1 VQETRLR
8 EQPEDAGNRPAPRR
22 GRPGPDSLAWLALVS
37 ALFFLAELTPA
48 LLKLPLGA
56 DEITYIAKTSAH
68 ASGVFLPPVH
78 GHGVGLLAAPVTLA
92 STSLTVLRVWMALL
106 SAAALFLS
114 LLCWRGLRPAWVL
127 ALAGFIFASL
137 AITQLS
143 GVQVYPDLWAGFGAL
158 AITGL
163 LLQAVGRRLRP
174 RVVLPAIAFVAFV
187 VVMMRPQNIVFVLAP
202 TFLAP
207 IVVRGWRQRQVL
219 IAMILGMAAGVL
231 EWVAEAYLWF
241 GGPVTRF
248 RLAGQEPPTFGLH
261 FSLLMQVKTMSGPW
275 YCNPYPGPM
284 PCVPQFYYPAVY
296 IWWVALAVLIGLG
309 LYAVRR
315 LPSRASSWL
324 ALITGAWGA
333 ILYILLVPFGAP
345 RYFLPTWSLFAILA
359 ADGIAWLVTRPV
371 RRPGHRTVAAVAAAV
386 FLLAGAVSQ
395 RIVLIGETA
404 SAGAVRP
411 FEHQA
416 RQLIRLGVKPPCVVP
431 APSIAYYV
439 GCIGNWSGGTVRQ
452 ALQHSPGG
460 VKGWHVVR
468 LPARAPFRDILER

>member
-1 VQETRLR
+1 MQQTRLR
-8 EQPEDAGNRPAPRR
+8 EQPEDAGSRPRSRPAL
-22 GRPGPDSLAWLALVS
+22 PGPDSAAWLALISV
-37 ALFFLAELTPA
+37 LFFLAELLPA

-56 DEITYIAKTSAH
+56 DEITYIARTSAH
-68 ASGVFLPPVH
+68 ASGDFLPPVH
-78 GHGVGLLAAPVTLA
+78 GHGVGLLAAPVTLV

-127 ALAGFIFASL
+127 AVAGFMFASL

-187 VVMMRPQNIVFVLAP
+187 IVMMRPQNIVFVLAP
-202 TFLAP
+202 TLLAP
-207 IVVRGWRQRQVL
+207 VVVRGWRQSRVL
-219 IAMILGMAAGVL
+219 VAMGVGVAVGVL

-248 RLAGQEPPTFGLH
+248 RLAGQEPPTFGIH

-275 YCNPYPGPM
+275 YCNPYPPM
-284 PCVPQFYYPAVY
+284 PCTPQFYYPAAY
-296 IWWVALAVLIGLG
+296 LWWVAFGVLAGLG
-309 LYAVRR
+309 LYTVWR
-315 LPSRASSWL
+315 LPSKSSSVL
-324 ALITGAWGA
+324 ALVTGAWGA
-333 ILYILLVPFGAP
+333 VLYVLLVPFGAP

-359 ADGIAWLVTRPV
+359 ADGIAWLVTRP
-371 RRPGHRTVAAVAAAV
+371 RQRAAGAAVAAV
-386 FLLAGAVSQ
+386 FLIAGAISQ
-395 RIVLIGETA
+395 HIVLVGETKT
-404 SAGAVRP
+404 AGEVRP
-411 FEHQA
+411 FERQA
-416 RQLIRLGVKPPCVVP
+416 KVLIHMGFKPPCAFG
-431 APSIAYYV
+431 APSLAYYV
-439 GCIGNWSGGTVRQ
+439 GCIGSWSGGTIQQ

-460 VKGWHVVR
+460 MKGWHLIR
-468 LPARAPFRDILER
+468 LPPNKSLVRYIWVRR

>member
-1 VQETRLR
+1 MQQTRLR
-8 EQPEDAGNRPAPRR
+8 EQPEDAGDGPRPPRR
-22 GRPGPDSLAWLALVS
+22 LRPGPDSLAWLALVS
-37 ALFFLAELTPA
+37 VLFFLAELLPA

-68 ASGVFLPPVH
+68 ASGIFLPPVH
-78 GHGVGLLAAPVTLA
+78 GHGAGLLAAPITLA
-92 STSLTVLRVWMALL
+92 STSLTALRVWMALL
-106 SAAALFLS
+106 SALGLYLS

-163 LLQAVGRRLRP
+163 LLQAVGHRLRP

-187 VVMMRPQNIVFVLAP
+187 IVMMRPQNIVFVLAP
-202 TFLAP
+202 TLLAP
-207 IVVRGWRQRQVL
+207 IVVRDWRQPRVL
-219 IAMILGMAAGVL
+219 AAMMVGVVVGVL
-231 EWVAEAYLWF
+231 EWVGEAYLWF

-248 RLAGQEPPTFGLH
+248 QLAGQEPPTFGLH

-296 IWWVALAVLIGLG
+296 IWWVAFAVLVGLG
-309 LYAVRR
+309 LYAVKR
-315 LPSRASSWL
+315 LPSRASSRL

-333 ILYILLVPFGAP
+333 LLYILLVPFGAP
-345 RYFLPTWSLFAILA
+345 RYFLPTWALFAVLA
-359 ADGIAWLVTRPV
+359 ADGIAWLVSRP
-371 RRPGHRTVAAVAAAV
+371 RHQTATAATAAV
-386 FLLAGAVSQ
+386 FLVAGALSQ
-395 RIVLIGETA
+395 HIVLIGETA
-404 SAGAVRP
+404 NAGAVRP

-416 RQLIRLGVKPPCVVP
+416 RQLIRLGVKPPCAVA

-439 GCIGNWSGGTVRQ
+439 GCIGNWSGGTMRQ

-460 VKGWHVVR
+460 LKGWHVVR
-468 LPARAPFRDILER
+468 LPAGAPFRYILERS